1 MNNAL
6 AMGVIKWRSS
16 KHAQIWTVY
25 VLQRV
30 KRRFGIV
37 VILEHAHDVRMH
49 QANTRLPI
57 LAKAIRTYAVAGES
71 DRSTC
76 QLVRRQPRLSR
87 ATGTQFFDQGVAV
100 GKLGSL
106 LEVYQM
112 LIAHPVGSGTR
123 TGWLTS
129 TVSTKPVSAS

>member
-1 MNNAL
+1 
-6 AMGVIKWRSS
+6 MGIAQRIGNKSNGSQDVIKWRSN
-16 KHAQIWTVY
+16 KHAQIRTVY

-57 LAKAIRTYAVAGES
+57 LAKAIRTYAVAGKYLES
-71 DRSTC
+71 DRSTS
-76 QLVRRQPRLSR
+76 QLVRRQPRFSR
-87 ATGTQFFDQGVAV
+87 ATGTQLSDQGVAV

-106 LEVYQM
+106 L
-112 LIAHPVGSGTR
+112 
-123 TGWLTS
+123 
-129 TVSTKPVSAS
+129 